1 MSKNQVILKKLSY
14 PLAINQFIRRRFK
27 KILVMTMPHQS
38 KHASMIN
45 QFAKK
50 SIVKVLVLNKNKLL
64 HVELKKSAVKN
75 KEDVTKKKSQD
86 KRVILVKK
94 RRILILLIL
103 FAIMGSVAE
112 KFIMFVES
120 LFLIHYINLLTYF
133 FHDNI

>member
-1 MSKNQVILKKLSY
+1 M
-14 PLAINQFIRRRFK
+14 
-27 KILVMTMPHQS
+27 
-38 KHASMIN
+38 
-45 QFAKK
+45 
-50 SIVKVLVLNKNKLL
+50 
-64 HVELKKSAVKN
+64 ELKKSAVKN

-120 LFLIHYINLLTYF
+120 LFLIHYIN
-133 FHDNI
+133 